1 MPIYKQSAVTS
12 KDGINFVRTVI
23 EGAGSLFL
31 KIEQESD
38 LGIDA
43 LIEFIRD
50 ERPLNKQIA
59 VQIKSGS
66 SYYDPA
72 SEECAFPIGD
82 HLSYWSSHPLPVF
95 GIVYVPSL
103 KSAFWINI
111 NRYLE
116 FSSES
121 KSIRFA
127 ATRANRL
134 DQTSFGVLFMPAV
147 LGETPALSFE
157 EAVLLANSDRPSEM
171 YLGLLVLFRRYP
183 NDHAFWERL
192 LSLIRSLSPEEIPP
206 VWIYWLAH
214 IPGHGDIAYYGET
227 PGPEV
232 RAYVRGQLASFG
244 HDEAVKLL
252 RIIDPESGIGRGTIG
267 QSVEAIVSSLPDHA
281 ALMRRVVR
289 SEELEEEVRE
299 AAALILAINESTD
312 ALPDILALEKAGS
325 WYAGEIA
332 RQIREYG
339 GVNPYG

>member
-1 MPIYKQSAVTS
+1 MPIYKQSAITS

-31 KIEQESD
+31 KIEQEND

-66 SYYDPA
+66 SYYNAA
-72 SEECAFPIGD
+72 SGECAFPIGD
-82 HLSYWSSHPLPVF
+82 HRSYWSSHPLPVF

-103 KSAFWINI
+103 KSAFWTNVK
-111 NRYLE
+111 RYLR
-116 FSSES
+116 SDSES
-121 KSIRFA
+121 KSIRFG

-134 DQTSFGVLFMPAV
+134 DEDSFATLFMPAV
-147 LGETPALSFE
+147 LGETPILTFK
-157 EAVLLANSDRPSEM
+157 EAVSLANSAHPSEM
-171 YLGLLVLFRRYP
+171 YLGLLVLFRRHP
-183 NDHAFWERL
+183 NDYTFWDRL
-192 LSLIRSLSPEEIPP
+192 LSLIRELPPEEIPL

-227 PGPEV
+227 PGSEV
-232 RAYVRGQLASFG
+232 RAYVRGKLASFG

-252 RIIDPESGIGRGTIG
+252 RLIDPESGIGRGTIG
-267 QSVEAIVSSLPDHA
+267 QSVEAILSSLPDSA
-281 ALMRRVVR
+281 ALMRRVVH

-312 ALPDILALEKAGS
+312 ALPDILALVQAGS
-325 WYAGEIA
+325 WYAGEMV

-339 GVNPYG
+339 GVTPYG